1 MSRKETITCPD
12 CACALTIDL
21 DAGVIVSHQPAVRET
36 KKIDF
41 DSKLA
46 QIEQERSRASD
57 RMEEAM
63 RREQSKDR
71 IMEDRFK
78 QLMDDAKT
86 KPITGKPLRD
96 IDLD

>member
-1 MSRKETITCPD
+1 MSRTTKITCPD
-12 CACALTIDL
+12 CGSTLVVDL
-21 DAGVIVSHQPAVRET
+21 EAGVIVSHEPLQQET

-46 QIEQERSRASD
+46 QIEHERNRASD

-71 IMEDRFK
+71 IMEDRFQ
-78 QLMDDAKT
+78 QLMDDAKA

>member
-1 MSRKETITCPD
+1 MSRITTMTCPD
-12 CACALTIDL
+12 CACTLTVDL
-21 DAGVIVSHQPAVRET
+21 DAGVIVSHQPAVGEE

-46 QIEQERSRASD
+46 QIEHERNRASN

-63 RREQSKDR
+63 RREQSKER
-71 IMEDRFK
+71 IMEDRFQ
-78 QLMDDAKT
+78 QLMDEAKSE
-86 KPITGKPLRD
+86 PITGKPLRD